1 MGRIF
6 VHGEKLGTRTV
17 GHHASRHGNDAAR
30 VLEIVR
36 GKAVHAEFACNG
48 ISGSSHAAARR
59 VAALDHKSRNDAVK
73 TQSVVKPAV
82 GERNKVVDRIRR
94 FVGI

>member
-1 MGRIF
+1 MVGPDARDLVDRVHAVRHLSESGVLSVEMGRIF
-6 VHGEKLGTRTV
+6 VHDEKLGTRTV

-48 ISGSSHAAARR
+48 ISGSAHARC
-59 VAALDHKSRNDAVK
+59 V
-73 TQSVVKPAV
+73 
-82 GERNKVVDRIRR
+82 
-94 FVGI
+94 